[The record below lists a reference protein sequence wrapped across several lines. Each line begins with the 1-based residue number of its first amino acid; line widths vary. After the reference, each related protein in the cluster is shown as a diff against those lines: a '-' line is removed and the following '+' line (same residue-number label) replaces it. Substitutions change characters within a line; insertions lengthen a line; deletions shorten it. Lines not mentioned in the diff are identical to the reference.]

1 MGEWY
6 FNNGFESQVS
16 CISNFY
22 VINSDSRTSS
32 GQTISLHR
40 WQPYEKIDSKTLVSR
55 VLSFA
60 WVMANNFMESVYQ
73 VLLPSTG
80 RNLRRAK
87 QGEKWKETNVL
98 QLEDQSSLKE
108 LKRESP
114 ADQTRDSSS
123 DSRND
128 MSRKNKFLLVLAFA
142 FTNEEKPIVFACWCN
157 PSVSTA
163 IWLFSKLSNCR

>member
-1 MGEWY
+1 MRRSIRKLWCPEY
-6 FNNGFESQVS
+6 CF
-16 CISNFY
+16 
-22 VINSDSRTSS
+22 
-32 GQTISLHR
+32 
-40 WQPYEKIDSKTLVSR
+40 
-55 VLSFA
+55 FA

-114 ADQTRDSSS
+114 ADRASNCRSN
-123 DSRND
+123 RGNIK
-128 MSRKNKFLLVLAFA
+128 SRKTGFLLTLVCD
-142 FTNEEKPIVFACWCN
+142 FTNEEKRVACYRVPIQSLCLTCNLTFIKIHTQQIKQNSASPDTACSRYTKGLLLNW
-157 PSVSTA
+157 
-163 IWLFSKLSNCR
+163 